1 MPRLA
6 FAQSFWDG
14 YDTLEKPVRAG
25 VRKAM
30 GKFQALSAA
39 ELNADKGLHL
49 ESVGNARDPRMRLL
63 PEDQLEVLQYLAEG
77 FGPEKVYQ
85 DVVAV
90 RRPADAPAEPVED
103 LATVIANTPARIR
116 LVTGPEELQE
126 MLEKPFEAWRVFL
139 HPSQRRVAWSGAAS
153 PFLVRAA

>member
-30 GKFQALSAA
+30 AKFQAMSAA

-49 ESVGNARDPRMRLL
+49 ESVENARDKRMRTIRVTDFWRGVVLAPDDGSGCLL
-63 PEDQLEVLQYLAEG
+63 
-77 FGPEKVYQ
+77 F
-85 DVVAV
+85 VACT
-90 RRPADAPAEPVED
+90 R
-103 LATVIANTPARIR
+103 AREA
-116 LVTGPEELQE
+116 LSVT
-126 MLEKPFEAWRVFL
+126 
-139 HPSQRRVAWSGAAS
+139 WSGTAS
-153 PFLVRAA
+153 PFLAHVA